1 MSAKNLTP
9 GIVGGEPPQG
19 FHLDVRARGFELT
32 QSMYQRAV
40 DHIAAKIAKHAR
52 AISDLTV
59 RLQDVN
65 GPKGGL
71 DKRCRV
77 EVHIAGFGPVI
88 IDETDQDAYVAMDVA
103 GERLRK
109 VVSQILDERR
119 SRRRQAGRKLVRH
132 VKLLH

>member
-1 MSAKNLTP
+1 MSAKNLRP
-9 GIVGGEPPQG
+9 DIVGGEPPRG
-19 FHLDVRARGFELT
+19 FHLDVRARGFDLT
-32 QSMYQRAV
+32 QGMYRHAV
-40 DHIAAKIAKHAR
+40 EHIAAKVAKHAR
-52 AISDLTV
+52 AISDLTI

-88 IDETDQDAYVAMDVA
+88 VDETDQDTYAAMDVA

-109 VVSQILDERR
+109 VVSQVLDERR

-132 VKLLH
+132 IKLLH

>member
-9 GIVGGEPPQG
+9 GIVGGEPPRG
-19 FHLDVRARGFELT
+19 FHLDVRARGFDLT
-32 QSMYQRAV
+32 QSMYRRAV
-40 DHIAAKIAKHAR
+40 DHIAAKMAKHAR
-52 AISDLTV
+52 AISNITI

-77 EVHIAGFGPVI
+77 ELQIAGFGPVI
-88 IDETDQDAYVAMDVA
+88 VDEVDQDAYAAIDVA

-109 VVSQILDERR
+109 VVSQVLDERR

-132 VKLLH
+132 IKLLH